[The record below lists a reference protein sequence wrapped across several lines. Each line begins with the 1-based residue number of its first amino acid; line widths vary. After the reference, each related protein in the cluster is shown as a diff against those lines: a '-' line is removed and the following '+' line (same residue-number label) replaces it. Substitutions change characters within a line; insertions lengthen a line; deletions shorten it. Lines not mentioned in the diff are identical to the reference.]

1 MKPFEETTLT
11 IPDQALTCRV
21 GNSHFAI
28 DVARLQEIVADPV
41 ITPLP
46 STSPAVRGVLYL
58 RNTALVVLDLSYLVQ
73 RTAHAG
79 PTGSVAVIQSQGRR
93 IGLLLEGVDQVI
105 PVSPDQREELDDAL
119 PAASSAFLDCLIKTD
134 RNILTL
140 INCDPLL
147 ETLDDA
153 TFPTEQTTTD
163 GAASGTVDVRQ
174 LITFM
179 LDGMLMGV
187 AIEEVHEIIVP
198 PDIFPVP
205 GAPPYVRGII
215 NLRGDMVPVI
225 SLRARLSLPE
235 KISNRETR
243 IVVVD
248 ILGMR
253 IGLIVDA
260 VRHVVRLAGSELQ
273 PPPKRLLDE
282 TISLI
287 RGFGRIDQSPLI
299 WIDLAPVIHGAS
311 ADDEKILR
319 ELSESRQDLPSSLQE
334 SSS

>member
-1 MKPFEETTLT
+1 
-11 IPDQALTCRV
+11 
-21 GNSHFAI
+21 
-28 DVARLQEIVADPV
+28 
-41 ITPLP
+41 
-46 STSPAVRGVLYL
+46 
-58 RNTALVVLDLSYLVQ
+58 VVLDLSYLVQ